1 MRDTMGIIMTG
12 GADIKLNELTRARAV
27 AAVPVAGR
35 YRLIDFILSNMV
47 NSGIVNVGVPTQAY
61 YRSLMDHLGS
71 GKEWDL
77 NRKLHGLFILP
88 PYVNKDSGDNYKGDI
103 DLLNGIMDY
112 IDRSTQKYVLLAG
125 GNLIFNTTFDALQD
139 FHIKKD
145 ADITI
150 LYNEESFAGGIPVR
164 HVALLTDE
172 NGRVTD
178 MEVSPHRVFS
188 NKISMGIYFME
199 KEFLAY
205 QIGRCISRGMHD
217 FVMDVL
223 VHNIEHY
230 NIYACPFDG
239 YVGRIDSLA
248 SYYYCNM
255 RLLEPAVCDEIFNG
269 PNRIYTKVK
278 DQVPTIYGDN
288 AQVSNSLIADGCVI
302 DGKVENSIIFR
313 GVQVAKAAVITN
325 SIVMQDSQLQKNTD
339 LEYVILDKSVVIRHG
354 KRLIG
359 QENYPVV
366 IGKNVIV

>member
-1 MRDTMGIIMTG
+1 MTDTMGIIMTG
-12 GADIKLNELTRARAV
+12 DTDIKLSELTRARAA

-35 YRLIDFILSNMV
+35 YRLIDFIMSNMV
-47 NSGIVNVGVPTQAY
+47 NSGIVNVGVPTQTY

-88 PYVNKDSGDNYKGDI
+88 PYVNKDSGNNYSGDI

-112 IDRSTQKYVLLAG
+112 IERSKQKYVLLAG
-125 GNLIFNTTFDALQD
+125 GNLIFNAVFDDLQE
-139 FHIKKD
+139 FHIKNN

-150 LYNEESFAGGIPVR
+150 MYNEESFGGGMPFP
-164 HVALLTDE
+164 HVALLTGQS
-172 NGRVTD
+172 GRVID

-199 KEFLAY
+199 KEFLTY
-205 QIGRCISRGMHD
+205 QIERCISRGLHD

-223 VHNIEHY
+223 VRNIEHY
-230 NIYACPFDG
+230 SIYAYPFEG

-269 PNRIYTKVK
+269 FNRIYTKVK
-278 DQVPTIYGDN
+278 DQVPTIYGEN
-288 AQVSNSLIADGCVI
+288 ADVSNCLIADGCVI
-302 DGKVENSIIFR
+302 DGKAENSIIFR
-313 GVQVAKAAVITN
+313 GVQIARDACVTN
-325 SIVMQDSQLQKNTD
+325 SIIMQNSQIQKNAVLDHT
-339 LEYVILDKSVVIRHG
+339 VLDKSVVIRQG

-359 QENYPVV
+359 QENYPAV